1 VDIGITKDTTQTILF
16 CHSNRGWTRMAQLQ
30 ASRHGIG
37 LIVARDGRD
46 VMTKAVGEVRP
57 DAIVL
62 GNDLK
67 NPSTDELVRML
78 NADPRLRGI
87 PVIVVKG
94 VLDSLGQLMKS
105 VKPHKWTPF
114 K

>member
-1 VDIGITKDTTQTILF
+1 
-16 CHSNRGWTRMAQLQ
+16 MAELQ
-30 ASRHGIG
+30 AARHGIG
-37 LIVARDGRD
+37 LIVASDGKD
-46 VMTKAVGEVRP
+46 VLIKATGKVRP

-67 NPSTDELVRML
+67 NPSTEELVEML
-78 NADPRLRGI
+78 NADPRLRGVQ
-87 PVIVVKG
+87 VIVVKG

-105 VKPHKWTPF
+105 VKPPKWTPF